1 MLMKLRI
8 VALIGLYPALLPVLV
23 AAEQSHAHWGYDGKD
38 GPRAWATL
46 SPEYAECG
54 RGSRQSPIDL
64 PIAAGPEAP
73 RAPAAEMK
81 VYHHEHSVDVS
92 NNGHT
97 VTVSYDDGDQLALG
111 ESVYPL
117 VQYHFHTPS
126 EHTFAGQHFP
136 GELHLVHRAANGQLA
151 VVGVMLESG
160 THNAAFDAVVGHL
173 PSTAGASEHV
183 DRVPVDI
190 DALLP
195 ASRQA
200 FRYAGSLT
208 TPPCSEGVEWL
219 VLRAPAGIDPQQLQ
233 SLAAVLQH
241 NNRDTQALH
250 GRAVSS
256 TELDVESVSS
266 RQ

>member
-1 MLMKLRI
+1 MKLRSAGP
-8 VALIGLYPALLPVLV
+8 VTLAFAALPVLV
-23 AAEQSHAHWGYDGKD
+23 SAEGPHTHWGYDGKD

-46 SPEYAECG
+46 SAEYANCG

-64 PIAAGPEAP
+64 PVAADAGVP
-73 RAPAAEMK
+73 RAPAAEMQ
-81 VYHHEHSVDVS
+81 VYHHEHALEVS

-97 VTVSYDDGDQLALG
+97 VAVSYDDGDQLVLG
-111 ESVYPL
+111 GNVYPL

-151 VVGVMLESG
+151 VIGVMLENG
-160 THNAAFDAVVGHL
+160 GHNVAFDAVIAHL
-173 PSTAGASEHV
+173 PATTGAHERV

-200 FRYAGSLT
+200 FRYEGSLT

-219 VLRAPAGIDPQQLQ
+219 VMRAPVSVDNRQLD
-233 SLAAVLQH
+233 SLAAVLHH

-250 GRAVSS
+250 GRTIKS
-256 TELDVESVSS
+256 TELDVDPVS
-266 RQ
+266 R